1 MNLRDTPGSDPA
13 PHRQPGHAVPLDLRG
28 APGGSGGR
36 GGSGAVRAALGTPQH
51 GDGERRFL
59 VIDDASRLVDHQL
72 LYERLYSHGP
82 AKVLCLAVGP
92 GEGGRRPTGDPAA
105 PGGSLL
111 HRPLTLRPPA
121 AGVLWLLDPHTGDDP
136 EGLRPLVELLVQP
149 EVFDA
154 VLRGLAEVVHGVAV
168 PSVRVVEHDLSDEAR
183 ARAWKEAVGAL
194 AGQEVT
200 GGGPGD
206 SVPPELALLLDD
218 SLPDAVAGHRWLEPS
233 RPAAAR
239 RAACDDAL
247 EDARAGHRL
256 ARGPAGLF
264 GRGSRHADLPG
275 RLAGLG
281 RALEAYRDTVAG
293 AFTDADGV
301 RLTPEQ
307 RARLLERGIA
317 LPDLPAAS
325 RTRVVPALR
334 GLTEHLLEQP
344 LPLRSAAARLAALSD
359 RSAPSGSA
367 ARLARLD
374 ELCDPAYL
382 RHLAS
387 PPPFRAGGTTAGAA
401 LLALVPALAAG
412 LWQGPGWYL
421 GPAAG
426 VVAAGLG
433 ALMWRHRPDRS
444 REGRFDGGGTSRVAA
459 RLLGGLAGGA
469 SGAVAGSLL
478 GLPAWAGALAA
489 VVALVG
495 AVVLAVRDWTRS
507 VDAWWA
513 ATDAEYAARVLP
525 RVDRLLAETAVHD
538 WLLADARHH
547 CADGARAVA
556 LLLRG
561 LAATA
566 DAYGEGGGSGEGGA
580 YREGGGPA
588 RPGAVPGPRPAAR
601 PEPAPTAA
609 DGGDLWEW
617 DTGAPADDDW
627 FAPAPSGHG
636 GTAADP
642 VPYGG
647 RDTYGD
653 PGDGFGDTPYGTYGS
668 PYGDAPGEGYG
679 REGSPYGTRPPYG
692 RNGPAHPYDAPE
704 APGPY
709 AGPRHP
715 DHRTT
720 GPGGSRDDGAPGHG
734 RSRPGNPTGP
744 GGDPAS
750 GDGTGYAYESGT
762 GYAYAPEPGTGYE
775 YAPEPGS
782 GSGHEPEPGPGYD
795 HAPEPGSG
803 SGSGWTLGPAYEA
816 VPDPESA
823 LPPPDGHGHWP
834 PQRAHEDPAWLER
847 ERGDGGPDLV
857 GTLVADLAAGTRRVL
872 APCWLRIERD
882 PARAGRTPLDE
893 PMRELLDE
901 VHGRLLRDAATSPP
915 PHDPQPGRRPDA
927 TRMTG
932 VAPDRVARLLAPDG
946 DTGGAPAVPLCMP
959 HHRRLLSADPLAAR
973 RVRFAPEAFRRG
985 AASEPDG
992 EGAAPG
998 RHARGAAY
1006 AEDVVWTPAGRHAG
1020 VLGLVPLRGD
1030 AVRTVREDTT
1040 GPDGPDR
1047 PDRPDG
1053 PDGPGEAP
1061 S

>member
-1 MNLRDTPGSDPA
+1 MNLRDTPGPDPA

-36 GGSGAVRAALGTPQH
+36 GGSGAVRAALDTPQH

-59 VIDDASRLVDHQL
+59 VVDDASRLVDHQL

-82 AKVLCLAVGP
+82 AKVLCLALGP
-92 GEGGRRPTGDPAA
+92 GEGGRRPTGDPAP

-149 EVFDA
+149 AVFDA

-183 ARAWKEAVGAL
+183 TRAWKEAVGAL

-206 SVPPELALLLDD
+206 SVPPELAVLLDD

-275 RLAGLG
+275 RLADLG

-387 PPPFRAGGTTAGAA
+387 PPPFRAGGTTAGAG

-444 REGRFDGGGTSRVAA
+444 PDGRLDGGGTSRVAA

-469 SGAVAGSLL
+469 GGALAGSVL

-525 RVDRLLAETAVHD
+525 RVDRLLAATAVHD

-547 CADGARAVA
+547 CADGARAAA

-566 DAYGEGGGSGEGGA
+566 DAYGEAGGSGEVGA

-588 RPGAVPGPRPAAR
+588 GAGTVPGPRPAAR
-601 PEPAPTAA
+601 PEPAPAAA

-627 FAPAPSGHG
+627 FAPAPSGPG
-636 GTAADP
+636 GTPADP
-642 VPYGG
+642 APQPVRDPYG
-647 RDTYGD
+647 DL
-653 PGDGFGDTPYGTYGS
+653 GDGFGDTPYGTYGS
-668 PYGDAPGEGYG
+668 PYGDAAGGGYG
-679 REGSPYGTRPPYG
+679 GEGSPYGTRPPYG
-692 RNGPAHPYDAPE
+692 RDGGPAHPYDGPE
-704 APGPY
+704 AFGPY
-709 AGPRHP
+709 AGPRRP

-720 GPGGSRDDGAPGHG
+720 GPDH
-734 RSRPGNPTGP
+734 SRPTGPTGP
-744 GGDPAS
+744 GGDPTPGNGS
-750 GDGTGYAYESGT
+750 GYAYESGT
-762 GYAYAPEPGTGYE
+762 GYE
-775 YAPEPGS
+775 YAPESGYGS
-782 GSGHEPEPGPGYD
+782 GYE
-795 HAPEPGSG
+795 SG
-803 SGSGWTLGPAYEA
+803 SGSESGARAGWTIGPAYEA
-816 VPDPESA
+816 VPDPDPDPDLGPDSA
-823 LPPPDGHGHWP
+823 LPPPGGHGDWP
-834 PQRAHEDPAWLER
+834 PQRVPEDPPWLER

-872 APCWLRIERD
+872 APCWLRIEQD
-882 PARAGRTPLDE
+882 PARAGRTPLDG

-915 PHDPQPGRRPDA
+915 PHDPHPGRRPDA

-932 VAPDRVARLLAPDG
+932 VAPDRVAGLLAPDG
-946 DTGGAPAVPLCMP
+946 GTGGAPAVPLCMP

-992 EGAAPG
+992 EGAALG
-998 RHARGAAY
+998 RYARGAAY

-1040 GPDGPDR
+1040 GS
-1047 PDRPDG
+1047 
-1053 PDGPGEAP
+1053 DGPGEDP

>member
-401 LLALVPALAAG
+401 LLALAPALAAG

-426 VVAAGLG
+426 AVAAGLG

-444 REGRFDGGGTSRVAA
+444 PDGRLDGGGTSRVAA

-478 GLPAWAGALAA
+478 GLPTWAGALAA

-525 RVDRLLAETAVHD
+525 RMDRLLAETAVHD

-566 DAYGEGGGSGEGGA
+566 DGYGEGGGSGTGGA
-580 YREGGGPA
+580 HREGGGPDGA
-588 RPGAVPGPRPAAR
+588 GAVPGPRPPAR
-601 PEPAPTAA
+601 PDPAPAAA

-627 FAPAPSGHG
+627 FAPAPSGSG
-636 GTAADP
+636 GTPADP
-642 VPYGG
+642 APRGG
-647 RDTYGD
+647 RDPYGD
-653 PGDGFGDTPYGTYGS
+653 FRDGFGDTPYGAYGS
-668 PYGDAPGEGYG
+668 PYGDAAGEGHG
-679 REGSPYGTRPPYG
+679 RDGSPYGTRPPYG
-692 RNGPAHPYDAPE
+692 GNGPAHPYDGPE
-704 APGPY
+704 ASGPY
-709 AGPRHP
+709 AGPRRP

-720 GPGGSRDDGAPGHG
+720 GPGG
-734 RSRPGNPTGP
+734 
-744 GGDPAS
+744 DPAAS
-750 GDGTGYAYESGT
+750 GNGSGYAY
-762 GYAYAPEPGTGYE
+762 EPGTGYE
-775 YAPEPGS
+775 YAPEHGSGSGHDPEAPEAPAAGSAYEYAPDHAPGS
-782 GSGHEPEPGPGYD
+782 GSG
-795 HAPEPGSG
+795 AG

-816 VPDPESA
+816 VPDPDPDPA
-823 LPPPDGHGHWP
+823 LPPRDGHGDWP
-834 PQRAHEDPAWLER
+834 PQHVPVDPPWLER

-882 PARAGRTPLDE
+882 PARAGRTPLDG

-915 PHDPQPGRRPDA
+915 PYDPQPGRRPDA

-932 VAPDRVARLLAPDG
+932 VAPDRVAGLLAPGG
-946 DTGGAPAVPLCMP
+946 DTGGAHAVPLCMP
-959 HHRRLLSADPLAAR
+959 HHRRLLSADQLAAR

-992 EGAAPG
+992 EGAALG
-998 RHARGAAY
+998 RYARGAAY

-1040 GPDGPDR
+1040 GPDGPDG
-1047 PDRPDG
+1047 PHGPDG
-1053 PDGPGEAP
+1053 PDGPHKPTGPHGPEGGP